1 MKIAI
6 NFVDDKI
13 MKIIQAE
20 IVNLVVFFL
29 WIFNILLHFYQR
41 YVKINVKI
49 LLHNTFENKLIL
61 KFSLE

>member
-20 IVNLVVFFL
+20 IVNLVVFFYEYL
-29 WIFNILLHFYQR
+29 ISYYIFI
-41 YVKINVKI
+41 KDMSK
-49 LLHNTFENKLIL
+49 
-61 KFSLE
+61 